1 MKTVSLLFLLI
12 IFAGVEVSAQFYF
25 FGRNKVQYE
34 NFDWKVLK
42 TEHFDIYY
50 YSDMDEI
57 AQIGA
62 AYAEDAYKYLR
73 TEFNHVIFRRTPL
86 IFYNTHIHFQQ
97 TNTTP
102 GFIPEGVGGFFE
114 FIKGR
119 VVIPYSG
126 SLERFRHV
134 IYHEMVHVFM
144 TTRLMRIAN
153 DYKLNTERF
162 PPLWFV
168 EGLAEFYSTT
178 WDSRGE
184 MVIRDAVLND
194 YLPGIEDI
202 YSISG
207 TFLMYKE
214 GQAFLGF
221 IDKFY
226 GREKILMLL
235 NNIWMFDSFKEM
247 LEYTLGKP
255 LAEID
260 REWKSYL
267 KKIYYPLY
275 EDYVN
280 ISDKATVINKTG
292 YSFSPVVKQT
302 EGGIQI
308 FFTANLDG
316 YSSLYQIEKKN
327 GEKVYSSPKLIIQG
341 ERSSQLESFH
351 LFDNAP
357 GISPEGIIA
366 FSTKSG
372 SADAIHFYSTESG
385 SIAASFSDESLV
397 SISSP
402 SFNSKGD
409 RVVFSAIDKK
419 GYSDLYVYN
428 LTTEEMFRVTNDYYE
443 DRTPVFG
450 KDDREIIFAS
460 DRTSGANK
468 GYINLFRIE
477 LHSLNI
483 YYVTDQPVNIE
494 APRLTKGK
502 YGLIARADYDSVDN
516 FFYIDVSDKQ
526 YQSVYR
532 ISSFISPVFDHW
544 LVNDSTMVFSGFE
557 NSSFRLYERSFSI
570 PDTPLVREML
580 RTSLPAWTAGK
591 YESEIAREE
600 IYYENEY
607 TLDYAQSQISTDP
620 VYGTSGGAV
629 LSLSDLFS
637 NDNYFFLIYNTAQV
651 QDDFLKSFNIALT
664 RLNLSERTNYSYGI
678 FHFSGRRYD
687 LRDTDEFFYERSFG
701 GSLAFYYPLSKFDR
715 IEANV
720 TIANSDKQVITGVV
734 ERKALLHSNSV
745 SYVFDNSLWMPSGP
759 VDGTRLRLLLGY
771 TTDVKY
777 SNVNYYTIIA
787 DMRYYYRLSLRSAL
801 ALRGS
806 LYFNDGKE
814 ARRYFMGGSWDL
826 RGWPRWAIRGE
837 KMWIQSTELR
847 FPLFDQIRITTP
859 IADLGFFGIRGAL
872 FWDSGGAWDKS
883 YETSIGSIGGG
894 IRFNLFNIIILRY
907 DVGKKIEENY
917 TKLQKGLFYQF
928 FFGFDF

>member
-1 MKTVSLLFLLI
+1 M
-12 IFAGVEVSAQFYF
+12 SAQFYF

-62 AYAEDAYKYLR
+62 AFAEDAYKYLR

-86 IFYNTHIHFQQ
+86 IFYNTHVHFQQ

-134 IYHEMVHVFM
+134 IYHELVHVFM
-144 TTRLMRIAN
+144 TTRIMRIAN

-178 WDSRGE
+178 WDARGE
-184 MVIRDAVLND
+184 MVLRDAVLND
-194 YLPGIEDI
+194 YLPGMEDI
-202 YSISG
+202 YTING
-207 TFLMYKE
+207 TFLMYKT

-226 GREKILMLL
+226 GREKILLLL
-235 NNIWMFDSFKEM
+235 NNIWMFDSFKDM

-255 LAEID
+255 LPDID

-275 EDYVN
+275 ENYSN
-280 ISDKATVINKTG
+280 ISDKSVIINKTG
-292 YSFSPVVKQT
+292 FSFSPVVKKT
-302 EGGIQI
+302 EKSTQVY
-308 FFTANLDG
+308 FTANLDG
-316 YSSLYQIEKKN
+316 YSSLYLTEKKA
-327 GEKVYSSPKLIIQG
+327 GEKSYTNPRLILQG
-341 ERSSQLESFH
+341 ERSPEIEAFH

-357 GISPEGIIA
+357 GISQTGIIA
-366 FSTKSG
+366 ISVKYG
-372 SADAIHFYSTESG
+372 AADAIHLYSTEEG
-385 SIAASFSDESLV
+385 AIVKTISDESLV

-402 SFNSKGD
+402 SFNNRGNKI
-409 RVVFSAIDKK
+409 VFSAIDKK
-419 GYSDLYVYN
+419 GFSDLYIYEL
-428 LTTEEMFRVTNDYYE
+428 LTEKLLRLTNDYYE
-443 DRTPVFG
+443 ERTPVFS
-450 KDDREIIFAS
+450 KNDDEVIFAS
-460 DRTSGANK
+460 DRTTGPNK
-468 GYINLFRIE
+468 GYINLFRI
-477 LHSLNI
+477 SLSRLDINYI
-483 YYVTDQPVNIE
+483 TDLPMNIE
-494 APRLTKGK
+494 APRLVPGK
-502 YGLIARADYDSVDN
+502 NGLIARADPDSVDN
-516 FFYIDVSDKQ
+516 FFFIDLGSKNLQ
-526 YQSVYR
+526 TLYR
-532 ISSFISPVFDHW
+532 VTSFISPVFDHW
-544 LVNDSTMVFSGFE
+544 LINDTTMVFSGFE
-557 NSSFRLYERSFSI
+557 NSGFRLYEKNFSI
-570 PDTPLVREML
+570 PDTPFVQKLL
-580 RTSLPAWTAGK
+580 NTDYPAWTAK
-591 YESEIAREE
+591 TYSTEISRQE

-664 RLNLSERTNYSYGI
+664 RLNLSDRTNYSYGI

-701 GSLAFYYPLSKFDR
+701 GSLAFYYPLSKFAR

-759 VDGTRLRLLLGY
+759 VDGTRLRFLLGY

-787 DMRYYYRLSLRSAL
+787 DMRYYYRLTLRSAL
-801 ALRGS
+801 AFRGS

-847 FPLFDQIRITTP
+847 FPLFDQIRVTTP

-872 FWDSGGAWDKS
+872 FWDSGGAWDKT
-883 YETSIGSIGGG
+883 YETSIGSLGGG
-894 IRFNLFNIIILRY
+894 IRFNLFNVIILRY
-907 DVGKKIEENY
+907 DVGKKIEKNY

>member
-1 MKTVSLLFLLI
+1 M
-12 IFAGVEVSAQFYF
+12 SAQFYF

-62 AYAEDAYKYLR
+62 AFAEDAYKYLR

-86 IFYNTHIHFQQ
+86 IFYNTHVHFQQ

-134 IYHEMVHVFM
+134 IYHELVHVFM

-178 WDSRGE
+178 WDARGE
-184 MVIRDAVLND
+184 MVLRDAVLND
-194 YLPGIEDI
+194 YLPGMEDI
-202 YSISG
+202 YTING
-207 TFLMYKE
+207 TFLMYKT

-226 GREKILMLL
+226 GREKILLLL
-235 NNIWMFDSFKEM
+235 NNIWMFDSFKDM

-255 LAEID
+255 LPDID

-275 EDYVN
+275 ENYSN
-280 ISDKATVINKTG
+280 ISDKSVIINKTG
-292 YSFSPVVKQT
+292 FSFSPVVKKT
-302 EGGIQI
+302 EKSTQVY
-308 FFTANLDG
+308 FTANLDG
-316 YSSLYQIEKKN
+316 YSSLYLIEKKV
-327 GEKVYSSPKLIIQG
+327 GEKSYTNPRLILQG
-341 ERSSQLESFH
+341 ERSPELEAFH

-357 GISPEGIIA
+357 GISPDGIIA
-366 FSTKSG
+366 ISVKFG
-372 SADAIHFYSTESG
+372 AADAIHLYSTEEG
-385 SIAASFSDESLV
+385 AIVKTISDESLV

-402 SFNSKGD
+402 SFSNRGKKI
-409 RVVFSAIDKK
+409 VFSAIDKK
-419 GYSDLYVYN
+419 GFSDLYVYEL
-428 LTTEEMFRVTNDYYE
+428 LTEKLLRLTNDYYE
-443 DRTPVFG
+443 ERTPVFS
-450 KDDREIIFAS
+450 KNDDEVIFAS
-460 DRTSGANK
+460 DRTTGPNK
-468 GYINLFRIE
+468 GYINLFRI
-477 LHSLNI
+477 SLSRLDI
-483 YYVTDQPVNIE
+483 HYITDLPMNIE
-494 APRLTKGK
+494 APRLVPGK
-502 YGLIARADYDSVDN
+502 NGLIARADPDSVDN
-516 FFYIDVSDKQ
+516 FFFIDLGSRSLQ
-526 YQSVYR
+526 TLYR
-532 ISSFISPVFDHW
+532 VTSFISPVFDHW
-544 LVNDSTMVFSGFE
+544 LINDTTMVFSGFE
-557 NSSFRLYERSFSI
+557 NSGFRLYEKNFSI
-570 PDTPLVREML
+570 PGTPFVQKPLN
-580 RTSLPAWTAGK
+580 TDYPAWTAK
-591 YESEIAREE
+591 TYSTEISRQE

-664 RLNLSERTNYSYGI
+664 RLNLSDRTNYSYGI

-701 GSLAFYYPLSKFDR
+701 GSLAFYYPLSKFAR

-759 VDGTRLRLLLGY
+759 VDGTRLRFLLGY

-787 DMRYYYRLSLRSAL
+787 DMRYYYRLTLRSAL
-801 ALRGS
+801 AFRGS

-847 FPLFDQIRITTP
+847 FPLFDQIRVTTP

-872 FWDSGGAWDKS
+872 FWDSGGAWDKT
-883 YETSIGSIGGG
+883 YETSIGSLGGG
-894 IRFNLFNIIILRY
+894 IRFNLFNVIILRY
-907 DVGKKIEENY
+907 DVGKKIEKNY